1 MGLFS
6 RKTDDDNVREYRD
19 ARKALDDN
27 QRAEKKAGTREETDR
42 YRELN
47 ARVLD
52 AEKRI
57 PWHRR

>member
-52 AEKRI
+52 AETRI

>member
-1 MGLFS
+1 MGWFS
-6 RKTDDDNVREYRD
+6 SKNDDDAVREYRD
-19 ARKALDDN
+19 ARKALEDN
-27 QRAEKKAGTREETDR
+27 GRAEKKAGIREETDT

>member
-6 RKTDDDNVREYRD
+6 RKTDDDNIRKYRN
-19 ARKALDDN
+19 ARRALEDN
-27 QRAEKKAGTREETDR
+27 TRAEKKAGIREETDT